1 MRPSRDRQNRS
12 FFSARARKAPGKQ
25 WHVVVVAISPPG
37 EEKKNKKRKKK
48 RALARRV
55 CAGVYS
61 PCRSKCAPE
70 RRNSQLEWF

>member
-37 EEKKNKKRKKK
+37 EKKTKKGKKT
-48 RALARRV
+48 RAFATCLRGGLLTLPFEVR
-55 CAGVYS
+55 AGAA
-61 PCRSKCAPE
+61 KFAT
-70 RRNSQLEWF
+70 